1 MTESIYGAMIGVG
14 AAAVIGVA
22 LGYLVALA
30 VSRLRASSFVG
41 KARREAAQ
49 TLSDA
54 ERDAAAMLRDAKTGI
69 KELEINLRAKL
80 EEEGR
85 ELRREI
91 AATEKRIAAKEQA
104 LDSRAQVLDKAVANL
119 NNQERALVAREKE
132 HEKERGKL
140 TGMVREQMARIEAIA
155 GMTAEQARRELFA
168 RLENEVKRDCA
179 LELKRVEDD
188 LRENAEKKARWII
201 GEALQRC
208 AADHVA
214 ETTISVVSL
223 PNDEMKG
230 RIIGRE
236 GRNIRALESAT
247 GINVII
253 DDTPEAVVLSGF
265 DPVRR
270 ETARITLERLI
281 EDGRIHPARIEEMV
295 EKVSQEMATVIRD
308 RGEQA
313 CLEADVHGLHPE
325 LVKLLGRLS
334 FRTSYGQNVLR
345 HSLEVC
351 HLVGVMAAE
360 LGINIQEAKRAG
372 LIHDVGKALTHEVE
386 GSHAVLGHDVCRRY
400 GENES
405 VANAVGSHHAEMP
418 MNSLVSVLVQAA
430 DAMSAARPGARSEI
444 LQHYIKR
451 LEQLETIADAF
462 PGVDKAYAIQA
473 GREVRVVVQP
483 DKVSDAEA
491 AQLSRDLARKVESEM
506 TYPGQIRVTVVRE
519 TRAVEIA
526 K

>member
-1 MTESIYGAMIGVG
+1 MLYFAIGLTAG
-14 AAAVIGVA
+14 LAIGLVVFIA
-22 LGYLVALA
+22 LSRIRAGSYL
-30 VSRLRASSFVG
+30 SR
-41 KARREAAQ
+41 ARREAAQ
-49 TLSDA
+49 VLSNA
-54 ERDAAAMLRDAKTGI
+54 EREAATIVKDGKTSL

-80 EEEGR
+80 EDEGR

-91 AATEKRIAAKEQA
+91 AGIEKRLAAKEQTLDNRAQA
-104 LDSRAQVLDKAVANL
+104 LDKTAAEL
-119 NNQERALVAREKE
+119 NSQERSLVGREKE
-132 HEKERGKL
+132 NEKERARL
-140 TGMVREQMARIEAIA
+140 AAALRDQMAKIESIA
-155 GMTAEQARRELFA
+155 GMTADQARKELYI

-179 LELKRVEDD
+179 MELKRVEEE

-214 ETTISVVSL
+214 ESTVSVVPL

-270 ETARITLERLI
+270 ETARIALERLI

-295 EKVSQEMATVIRD
+295 EKVSQEMTQSIRE

-351 HLVGVMAAE
+351 HLTGVMAAE
-360 LGINIQEAKRAG
+360 LGVNIQEAKRAG

-386 GSHAVLGHDVCRRY
+386 GSHAVLGHDIARRY

-405 VANAVGSHHAEMP
+405 IANAIGAHHAEMP
-418 MNSLVSVLVQAA
+418 MNNLIAVLVQAA
-430 DAMSAARPGARSEI
+430 DAMSAARPGARSEM

-451 LEQLETIADAF
+451 LEQLERLVDDF
-462 PGVDKAYAIQA
+462 PGVEKSYAIQA

-483 DKVSDAEA
+483 DKVNDAEA
-491 AQLSRDLARKVESEM
+491 AQMSRDLARKVEAEM
-506 TYPGQIRVTVVRE
+506 TYPGQIRITVVRE
-519 TRAVEIA
+519 TRAVEVA

>member
-1 MTESIYGAMIGVG
+1 MVLYLPIGLIVGLLLGVFASFIYTRIRAG
-14 AAAVIGVA
+14 
-22 LGYLVALA
+22 GYL
-30 VSRLRASSFVG
+30 SS
-41 KARREAAQ
+41 ARREAAQ
-49 TLSDA
+49 LLSDA
-54 ERDAAAMLRDAKTGI
+54 ERDAAAHIRDGKTAL

-80 EEEGR
+80 EDEGR
-85 ELRREI
+85 ELRKEI
-91 AATEKRIAAKEQA
+91 AGIEKRLASKEQG
-104 LDSRAQVLDKAVANL
+104 LDNRAQSLDKTAATL
-119 NNQERALVAREKE
+119 NAQERQLVEREKE
-132 HEKERGKL
+132 NEKERAKL
-140 TGMVREQMARIEAIA
+140 NAAIKEQISKLEGIA
-155 GMTAEQARRELFA
+155 GMTADAARKELFT
-168 RLENEVKRDCA
+168 RLETEVKRDCA
-179 LELKRVEDD
+179 MELKRVEDE

-208 AADHVA
+208 AADHVV
-214 ETTISVVSL
+214 ESTVSVVPL

-295 EKVSQEMATVIRD
+295 EKVGQEMAASIKE

-351 HLVGVMAAE
+351 HLAGIMAAE
-360 LGINIQEAKRAG
+360 LGVNIQEAKRAG
-372 LIHDVGKALTHEVE
+372 LIHDIGKALTHEVE
-386 GSHAVLGHDVCRRY
+386 GSHAVLGHDISRRY
-400 GENES
+400 GENEN
-405 VANAVGSHHAEMP
+405 VANGIGAHHAEMP
-418 MNSLVSVLVQAA
+418 MNSITAVLVQAA
-430 DAMSAARPGARSEI
+430 DAMSAARPGARSEM
-444 LQHYIKR
+444 LQNYIKR
-451 LEQLETIADAF
+451 LEQLEDLVNGF
-462 PGVDKAYAIQA
+462 PGVEKSYAIQA

-483 DKVSDAEA
+483 DKVNDAEA
-491 AQLSRDLARKVESEM
+491 AQLSRDLARKVETEM

>member
-1 MTESIYGAMIGVG
+1 MTLLIVGLAAGAAGILLGAVG
-14 AAAVIGVA
+14 AFILSQVKASGQ
-22 LGYLVALA
+22 
-30 VSRLRASSFVG
+30 VS

-49 TLSDA
+49 ILSDA
-54 ERDAAAMLRDAKTGI
+54 EREAASIIKEGKTAV
-69 KELEINLRAKL
+69 KELEINLRANL
-80 EEEGR
+80 EGEGR
-85 ELRREI
+85 ELRKEI
-91 AATEKRIAAKEQA
+91 AAIEKRIAAKEETVDRRAQA
-104 LDSRAQVLDKAVANL
+104 LDKTALELGA
-119 NNQERALVAREKE
+119 QERALVAREKDT
-132 HEKERGKL
+132 EKERNRLSALIKDQMVKL
-140 TGMVREQMARIEAIA
+140 ESIA
-155 GMTAEQARRELFA
+155 GLTVEQARKELYI

-179 LELKRVEDD
+179 LELKRVEEE

-201 GEALQRC
+201 GEAIQRC

-214 ETTISVVSL
+214 ESTVSVVPL

-270 ETARITLERLI
+270 ETARIALERLI

-295 EKVSQEMATVIRD
+295 EKVTQEMNQSIRE

-325 LVKLLGRLS
+325 IVKLVGRLS

-351 HLVGVMAAE
+351 HLAGVMAAE
-360 LGINIQEAKRAG
+360 LGENVHEAKRAG
-372 LIHDVGKALTHEVE
+372 LIHDIGKALTHEVE
-386 GSHAVLGHDVCRRY
+386 GSHAVLGHDLCRRY
-400 GENES
+400 GENEN
-405 VANAVGSHHAEMP
+405 VANAAGAHHGEMP
-418 MNSLVSVLVQAA
+418 MNSIVSVLVQAA
-430 DAMSAARPGARSEI
+430 DAMSAARPGARSEM

-451 LEQLETIADAF
+451 LEQLEALVDAF
-462 PGVDKAYAIQA
+462 PGVEKSYAIQA

-491 AQLSRDLARKVESEM
+491 AQLSRDLARKVETEM
-506 TYPGQIRVTVVRE
+506 TYPGQIRITVVRE
-519 TRAVEIA
+519 TRAVETA

>member
-1 MTESIYGAMIGVG
+1 MDFLTLG
-14 AAAVIGVA
+14 IGVA
-22 LGYLVALA
+22 AGIAVGAIVVVALSRIRA
-30 VSRLRASSFVG
+30 GGFVS

-49 TLSDA
+49 VLSDA
-54 ERDAAAMLRDAKTGI
+54 EREAAAIVKDGKTTV
-69 KELEINLRAKL
+69 KELEIDLRAKM
-80 EEEGR
+80 ENEGR
-85 ELRREI
+85 EMRREI
-91 AATEKRIAAKEQA
+91 AGLEKRIAAKEETVDKRAQA
-104 LDSRAQVLDKAVANL
+104 LDKTALDLGA
-119 NNQERALVAREKE
+119 QERTLVNREKE
-132 HEKERGKL
+132 VDKERSRLAALIKDEMDKL
-140 TGMVREQMARIEAIA
+140 EGIA
-155 GMTAEQARRELFA
+155 GLTVEQARKELYV
-168 RLENEVKRDCA
+168 RLETEVKRDCA
-179 LELKRVEDD
+179 NELKRVEEE

-214 ETTISVVSL
+214 ESTVSVVPL

-270 ETARITLERLI
+270 ETARIALERLI

-295 EKVSQEMATVIRD
+295 EKVSQEMTQSIRE

-325 LVKLLGRLS
+325 LVKLMGRLS

-351 HLVGVMAAE
+351 HLAGIMAAE
-360 LGINIQEAKRAG
+360 LGENVQEAKRAG

-386 GSHAVLGHDVCRRY
+386 GSHAVLGYDICRRY
-400 GENES
+400 GENEH
-405 VANAVGSHHAEMP
+405 VANAAGAHHGEMN
-418 MNSLVSVLVQAA
+418 MSSLISVLVQAA
-430 DAMSAARPGARSEI
+430 DAMSAARPGARSEM

-451 LEQLETIADAF
+451 LEQLEQLVDDF
-462 PGVDKAYAIQA
+462 PGVDKSYAIQA

-483 DKVSDAEA
+483 DKVNDAEA
-491 AQLSRDLARKVESEM
+491 AQLSRDLARKVETEM
-506 TYPGQIRVTVVRE
+506 TYPGQIRITVVRE
-519 TRAVEIA
+519 TRAVETA

>member
-1 MTESIYGAMIGVG
+1 MFFAI
-14 AAAVIGVA
+14 AAVVGLVLGFFFSFVFNRIRAG
-22 LGYLVALA
+22 GYLN
-30 VSRLRASSFVG
+30 S
-41 KARREAAQ
+41 ARREAAQ
-49 TLSDA
+49 LRSDA
-54 ERDAAAMLRDAKTGI
+54 ERDAAAHVKEGKTAL

-80 EEEGR
+80 EGEGR
-85 ELRREI
+85 ELRKEI
-91 AATEKRIAAKEQA
+91 ASIEKRLASKEQS
-104 LDSRAQVLDKAVANL
+104 LDSRAQTLDKTAAGL
-119 NNQERALVAREKE
+119 NTQERQLVAREQE
-132 HEKERGKL
+132 NEKERNRLSTVIRDQIAKL
-140 TGMVREQMARIEAIA
+140 EAIG
-155 GMTAEQARRELFA
+155 GMTADAARRELYV

-179 LELKRVEDD
+179 LELKRVEDE
-188 LRENAEKKARWII
+188 LRENSEKKARWII

-208 AADHVA
+208 AADHVV
-214 ETTISVVSL
+214 ESTVSVVPL

-265 DPVRR
+265 DPIRR

-295 EKVSQEMATVIRD
+295 EKVGQEMTASIKE

-351 HLVGVMAAE
+351 HLAGVMAAE
-360 LGINIQEAKRAG
+360 LGVNVQETKRAG
-372 LIHDVGKALTHEVE
+372 LIHDIGKALTHEVE
-386 GSHAVLGHDVCRRY
+386 GSHAVLGHDISRRY
-400 GENES
+400 GENEN
-405 VANAVGSHHAEMP
+405 VANGIGAHHGEMP
-418 MNSLVSVLVQAA
+418 MNSIIAVLVQAA
-430 DAMSAARPGARSEI
+430 DAMSAARPGARSEM
-444 LQHYIKR
+444 LQNYIKR
-451 LEQLETIADAF
+451 LEQLEDLVNGF
-462 PGVDKAYAIQA
+462 PGVEKSYAIQA

-483 DKVSDAEA
+483 DKVNDAEA
-491 AQLSRDLARKVESEM
+491 AQLSRDLARKVETEM

-519 TRAVEIA
+519 TRAVEVA